1 MAPQESQ
8 SLYKLDT
15 KEVKM
20 QQDNRSEKCG
30 GNSLTGSARDDD
42 LAQQLQASEERCRS
56 LVAERQQLMEQLQE
70 SEQLF
75 LRRQTEFREREQILR
90 EANRRMEEFLGIAS
104 HELRTPLTT
113 IKANVQLAKRRLK
126 ALMQPGQTD
135 DSAEKAGMA
144 TEMLLRAERQ
154 INVLNRLVGD
164 MIDISRIKTGKLQV
178 HLRQEPCNL
187 LSIVQEV
194 TQEQRKANP
203 ARIIDMTFPAE
214 ERVAVVADPDRI
226 GQVLIN
232 YLTNA
237 LKYSTAD
244 KPVEVRLLVEDQVAR
259 VVVRDEGQGLSAEE
273 QRQVWQCF
281 YQAQDVAVLS
291 GSGVGLGLGLHIS
304 QTIIEL
310 HQGQVGVESVVG
322 EGSTF
327 WFTLPLLQ

>member
-1 MAPQESQ
+1 MQQES
-8 SLYKLDT
+8 
-15 KEVKM
+15 
-20 QQDNRSEKCG
+20 RSEKSG
-30 GNSLTGSARDDD
+30 GNSLTGSIRGND

-56 LVAERQQLMEQLQE
+56 LVVERQQLIEQLHE
-70 SEQLF
+70 SEQSL
-75 LRRQTEFREREQILR
+75 LRKQAEFREREQALR

-126 ALMQPGQTD
+126 ALMLPGQTD
-135 DSAEKAGMA
+135 SAAEKAGMA
-144 TEMLLRAERQ
+144 TEMLVRAERQ

-164 MIDISRIKTGKLQV
+164 MIDISRIKTGKLQM

-194 TQEQRKANP
+194 TQEQQKANP
-203 ARIIDMTFPAE
+203 ARIIDMVLPAGE
-214 ERVAVVADPDRI
+214 KVAVLADPDRI
-226 GQVLIN
+226 GQVLTN

-237 LKYSTAD
+237 LKYSVAD
-244 KPVEVRLLVEDQVAR
+244 KPVEVHLLVEDHNAR
-259 VVVRDEGQGLSAEE
+259 VVVRDEGQGLSQEE
-273 QRQVWQCF
+273 QQQVWQCF
-281 YQAQDVAVLS
+281 YQARDVTVLS

-322 EGSTF
+322 QGSTF
-327 WFTLPLLQ
+327 WFTLPLVQQEERISGE